1 MSVHCCLTG
10 PLEKNNSCYTKKRTE
25 RYRNNFDDI
34 TLDSRLDE
42 TSRAENDDGTSQ
54 FTGTEPELVVR
65 TTFQNVDNNING
77 PEQVFNDISIK
88 ITYKWLTSD
97 ETTVTLKQLA
107 ISEQPLNRLK

>member
-1 MSVHCCLTG
+1 M
-10 PLEKNNSCYTKKRTE
+10 
-25 RYRNNFDDI
+25 
-34 TLDSRLDE
+34 
-42 TSRAENDDGTSQ
+42 
-54 FTGTEPELVVR
+54 R

-107 ISEQPLNRLK
+107 ISEQPLNRVKSKKKCNFASQKIDTNKLMV